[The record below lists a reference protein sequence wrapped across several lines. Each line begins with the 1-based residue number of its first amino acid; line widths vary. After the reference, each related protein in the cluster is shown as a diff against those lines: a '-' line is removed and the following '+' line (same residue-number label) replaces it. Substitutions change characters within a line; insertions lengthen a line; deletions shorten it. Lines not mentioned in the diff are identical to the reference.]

1 MVFTGAMVKGGGG
14 KDSDSVALDRPLN
27 LWSLIIDSVRCG
39 GGGGGIQGNSRRK
52 EAGAKKQP
60 GSEKL
65 SELLKQPEWWENED
79 VRRKEDELG
88 GLKRVAKNLQVESMT
103 AAAEAATEVRR
114 LTKDDPQAR
123 TTLALLGAIPPLV
136 ALLDGGQDPTFKSHI
151 TALYALLNLAIGN
164 DANKSAIVKAGAV
177 HKMLKLVRF
186 PNEAPN
192 PAISE
197 AVVANFLGLSAL
209 DSNKPIIGSS
219 GAIPFLV
226 ETLENLD
233 ENVGSLAKTDSLR
246 ALYNLSILPLNV
258 YTLLETD
265 LVPYLVNNLGD
276 MDVSEIILSIL
287 SNVVAVSEG
296 RKRISTIRDALP
308 ILVDVLNWTDSP
320 GCQEKATYVLI
331 VMAHKSYGD
340 RHAMI
345 EAGIV
350 SSLLELTLLGT
361 PLAQKRA
368 SRMLECLRGDKGKQ
382 VSSGGGGAVSAP
394 LIGTSLSM
402 ESVRPDESSF
412 GDGDE
417 DEMMS
422 QEKKAVKQLV
432 QQSLHNNMKRMV
444 KRANL
449 PHDFVPSDHLK
460 SLTLSS
466 TSKSLPF

>member
-1 MVFTGAMVKGGGG
+1 MVKCGGGR
-14 KDSDSVALDRPLN
+14 DSNSVALDRPLK

-39 GGGGGIQGNSRRK
+39 GGGGGGGIQGDSRRR
-52 EAGAKKQP
+52 EEGAKSQA

-65 SELLKQPEWWENED
+65 SEILKQPEWWENEE
-79 VRRKEDELG
+79 VRRKEEALG
-88 GLKRVAKNLQVESMT
+88 GLKSVAQNLQGESM
-103 AAAEAATEVRR
+103 AAVVEAATEVRR

-136 ALLDGGQDPTFKSHI
+136 ALLDGGQDPTFNSQI

-177 HKMLKLVRF
+177 HKMLKLVRSLDG
-186 PNEAPN
+186 APN
-192 PAISE
+192 RAVAE

-226 ETLENLD
+226 ETLQKFD

-246 ALYNLSILPLNV
+246 ALYNLSILALNV

-276 MDVSEIILSIL
+276 MEPSEIILSIL

-296 RKRISTIRDALP
+296 RRRIGAVPDAFP

-320 GCQEKATYVLI
+320 GCQEKATYILI

-340 RHAMI
+340 RRAMI
-345 EAGIV
+345 DAGIV
-350 SSLLELTLLGT
+350 LSLLELTLLGT

-368 SRMLECLRGDKGKQ
+368 SRMLECLRADKGKQ
-382 VSSGGGGAVSAP
+382 VSSGGGGGGGGGAVSAP

-402 ESVRPDESSF
+402 ESELSF
-412 GDGDE
+412 GDE

-432 QQSLHNNMKRMV
+432 QQSLHSNMKRMV

>member
-1 MVFTGAMVKGGGG
+1 MVFPGAMVKGGGC
-14 KDSDSVALDRPLN
+14 KDSDSVALDRPLK
-27 LWSLIIDSVRCG
+27 LWYLIIDSVRCG
-39 GGGGGIQGNSRRK
+39 GRGGGIQGNSQRK
-52 EAGAKKQP
+52 KAGAKKQP

-65 SELLKQPEWWENED
+65 SELLKQPEWWENEE
-79 VRRKEDELG
+79 VLRKEEELA
-88 GLKRVAKNLQVESMT
+88 GLKIVAKNLQVESM
-103 AAAEAATEVRR
+103 AAVVEAATEVRR

-123 TTLALLGAIPPLV
+123 TTLALLGSIPPLV
-136 ALLDGGQDPTFKSHI
+136 ALLDGGQDPTSKSQV

-177 HKMLKLVRF
+177 HKMLKLVRS
-186 PNEAPN
+186 PNGDPN

-226 ETLENLD
+226 ETLQNLD
-233 ENVGSLAKTDSLR
+233 ENVGPLAKNDSLR

-287 SNVVAVSEG
+287 SNVAAVSEG
-296 RKRISTIRDALP
+296 RKRISTVPDAFP
-308 ILVDVLNWTDSP
+308 ILVDVLNWTDTP
-320 GCQEKATYVLI
+320 GCQEKATYILI
-331 VMAHKSYGD
+331 LMAHKSYGD
-340 RHAMI
+340 RQAMI
-345 EAGIV
+345 DTGIV

-368 SRMLECLRGDKGKQ
+368 SRMLESLRADKGKQ
-382 VSSGGGGAVSAP
+382 VSSSGGGAVSAP

-402 ESVRPDESSF
+402 ESDRRDESSF
-412 GDGDE
+412 GDE

-449 PHDFVPSDHLK
+449 PHEFVPSDHLK